1 MKDRMTIGGKG
12 RVELLLSSLLL
23 AAAVLLAASCSGVAL
38 SGTGDFAKGLPATM
52 PDLSAKA
59 SGDYQGSYT
68 IALPVGAI
76 AMSRRWDVT
85 VTGDAATTPKVTAIA
100 VDYPSSYPDAGMIDA
115 LKARV
120 IAAQSLDIDAYSG
133 ATYSS
138 KAFCKAVEDALS
150 D

>member
-1 MKDRMTIGGKG
+1 MKDRMAIPGKG
-12 RVELLLSSLLL
+12 RAALLLASTLL
-23 AAAVLLAASCSGVAL
+23 AAAALLATSCSGVAL

-59 SGDYQGSYT
+59 AGDYQGSYT

-76 AMSRRWDVT
+76 AMSRRWEVT
-85 VTGDAATTPKVTAIA
+85 VTVDASHAISAIA
-100 VDYPSSYPDAGMIDA
+100 VDYPASYPDEGMIDT

-120 IAAQSLDIDAYSG
+120 LAAQSLDVDAFSG

-138 KAFCKAVEDALS
+138 KAFLKAVEDALS

>member
-1 MKDRMTIGGKG
+1 MKDRTTIPGKG
-12 RVELLLSSLLL
+12 RAELILASLLLS
-23 AAAVLLAASCSGVAL
+23 AAALLYASCSGVAL

-59 SGDYQGSYT
+59 AGNYEGSYT
-68 IALPVGAI
+68 IALPAGAI

-85 VTGDAATTPKVTAIA
+85 VTVDASHAISAIA
-100 VDYPSSYPDAGMIDA
+100 VDCPSSYPDAGMIDT

-120 IAAQSLDIDAYSG
+120 LDAQSLDVDAFSG

-138 KAFCKAVEDALS
+138 KAFLKAVEDALS

>member
-1 MKDRMTIGGKG
+1 MKDRKTVQWKG
-12 RVELLLSSLLL
+12 RTALLL
-23 AAAVLLAASCSGVAL
+23 AAAALLAASCSGVAL
-38 SGTGDFAKGLPATM
+38 SGSGDFAKGLPATM

-59 SGDYQGSYT
+59 AGDYQGSYT
-68 IALPVGAI
+68 IALPAGAI

-85 VTGDAATTPKVTAIA
+85 VTVDAATAKVTAIA
-100 VDYPSSYPDAGMIDA
+100 VDYPASYPDAGMIDA

-120 IAAQSLDIDAYSG
+120 IAAQSLDIDAFSG